1 MSLTIAGRVVPQ
13 RNSLSQ
19 LCHLTL
25 SFIAGGV
32 RWLDWTIDNP
42 TVRHE
47 FPDETEL
54 VVQVQQQLHA
64 SRLTLLPRLQLMI
77 SPIKLMTLGLADL
90 RTVAKAET
98 GNGDAVIDA
107 MVSHVLA
114 SHGLVTRDALAAG
127 VSFLVELGV
136 ASAPLFQAPDLSD
149 SLAIHELMRMPQ
161 QQGESQPSLKEEAA
175 SFAMSQASTPR
186 EFCDYYLMYLD
197 LAATLPAFSPE
208 ERCRRA
214 LNVVETLSPL
224 VLCALD
230 HPHLNG
236 LAGPGEVMS
245 AVREW
250 RARGK
255 LVGFDCLS
263 RAVQQ
268 VVRHSPFREE
278 TGAEAGHVVRRYL
291 DEAQAFLAT
300 NRFCAARMGQDAT
313 CFFYVESDTEYAA
326 LQLESS
332 GVLSLRE
339 FGPKPAPPS
348 GETGATSAARH

>member
-1 MSLTIAGRVVPQ
+1 MSLTIAGRVVSH
-13 RNSLSQ
+13 RDSLTQ

-25 SFIAGGV
+25 SLIAGGV

-42 TVRHE
+42 AVRHE

-64 SRLTLLPRLQLMI
+64 SDLTLLPRLQLMI
-77 SPIKLMTLGLADL
+77 SPIKLMTLGVADL
-90 RTVAKAET
+90 RTMAKAET

-107 MVSHVLA
+107 MVSRVLA

-127 VSFLVELGV
+127 GNFLVELGV
-136 ASAPLFQAPDLSD
+136 ASAPLFQAPDVSD
-149 SLAIHELMRMPQ
+149 SLAIHELIRTPQ
-161 QQGESQPSLKEEAA
+161 QQGESQPSLKKEAA
-175 SFAMSQASTPR
+175 SFAVSQASTPR

-197 LAATLPAFSPE
+197 LAATLPDFPPE
-208 ERCRRA
+208 ERRRRA
-214 LNVVETLSPL
+214 QNVVETLSPL
-224 VLCALD
+224 VLCVLD
-230 HPHLNG
+230 HPQLNG

-250 RARGK
+250 HGRGK
-255 LVGFDCLS
+255 LVGFDGLS

-268 VVRHSPFREE
+268 VVRHSTFREE
-278 TGAEAGHVVRRYL
+278 TGAEARHIVRRYL
-291 DEAQAFLAT
+291 DEAQTFLAAS
-300 NRFCAARMGQDAT
+300 RRCAIRMGQDAT
-313 CFFYVESDTEYAA
+313 CFFRVESDTEYAEMK
-326 LQLESS
+326 LESS

-348 GETGATSAARH
+348 GGAESN